1 MTNTIDANVVA
12 RLNQG
17 GPAARD
23 ASQSAELRNNFMTL
37 LIAQMQHQDPLD
49 PMDNHEMTTQL
60 AQINTV
66 SGIEDLNRTLKG
78 ITDQMN
84 AGQTLQAT
92 ALIGQ
97 GVLVPGDRVLLE
109 HGEGGENG
117 EGGAA
122 GQAYTTPFGIELPQ
136 SADNVHVVITNA
148 SGQVI
153 NSYDIGPVKA
163 GIESFTWDG
172 RTSENELAAEGS
184 YRVRIE
190 ATSGDKAVAANT
202 LNYALVGG
210 VTPPDQNGGVRL
222 DLGAIYGQVDLDQV
236 KQIL

>member
-1 MTNTIDANVVA
+1 MSNTIDANVVT

-17 GPAARD
+17 GPAAPD
-23 ASQSAELRNNFMTL
+23 ASQSADLRNNFMTL
-37 LIAQMQHQDPLD
+37 LIAQMQHQDPLE
-49 PMDNHEMTTQL
+49 PMDNHEMTSQL

-66 SGIEDLNRTLKG
+66 SGIEDLNTTLSG

-92 ALIGQ
+92 GLIGQ

-109 HGEGGENG
+109 QGADGESH
-117 EGGAA
+117 
-122 GQAYTTPFGIELPQ
+122 TTPFGIELPQ
-136 SADNVHVVITNA
+136 SAENVNVVITNA

-153 NSYDIGPVKA
+153 NRYDIGSVKA
-163 GIESFTWDG
+163 GVESFTWDG
-172 RTSENELAAEGS
+172 RTSEGEAAVAGS

-190 ATSGDKAVAANT
+190 ATSGDKTIDATT
-202 LNYALVGG
+202 LNYAVVGG
-210 VTPPDQNGGVRL
+210 VTPPDKNGGVKL
-222 DLGAIYGQVDLDQV
+222 DLGAVYGQVGLDQV

>member
-1 MTNTIDANVVA
+1 MSNTIDPHVIS
-12 RLNQG
+12 RMNQG
-17 GPAARD
+17 GAGVRD

-78 ITDQMN
+78 ITDQMH

-109 HGEGGENG
+109 HGKAGEEGIEAGE
-117 EGGAA
+117 
-122 GQAYTTPFGIELPQ
+122 AYTTPFGIELPQ
-136 SADNVHVVITNA
+136 SADNVRVVVTSA

-172 RTSENELAAEGS
+172 RTNENELAAEGN

-190 ATSGDKAVAANT
+190 ATSGDKAIAANT

-222 DLGAIYGQVDLDQV
+222 DLGAIYGQVTLDQV

>member
-1 MTNTIDANVVA
+1 MSNTIDANVVT
-12 RLNQG
+12 RMNQG

-23 ASQSAELRNNFMTL
+23 ASQSGDLRNNFMTL
-37 LIAQMQHQDPLD
+37 LIAQMQHQDPLK
-49 PMDNHEMTTQL
+49 PMDNHQMTSQL

-66 SGIEDLNRTLKG
+66 SGIEDLNETLSG

-92 ALIGQ
+92 GLIGK

-109 HGEGGENG
+109 QGEDGEPH
-117 EGGAA
+117 
-122 GQAYTTPFGIELPQ
+122 TTPFGIELPQ
-136 SADNVHVVITNA
+136 SAENVRVVITNA

-153 NSYDIGPVKA
+153 NRYDIGSAKA
-163 GIESFTWDG
+163 GVESFTWDG
-172 RTSENELAAEGS
+172 RTSEGEAAVSGS

-190 ATSGDKAVAANT
+190 ATNGDKTVSGTT
-202 LNYALVGG
+202 LNYAVVGG
-210 VTPPDQNGGVRL
+210 ITPPDQNGGVKL
-222 DLGAIYGQVDLDQV
+222 DLGAVYGQVGLDQV

>member
-1 MTNTIDANVVA
+1 MSNTIDTNVISRMNA
-12 RLNQG
+12 GNSH
-17 GPAARD
+17 RD

-37 LIAQMQHQDPLD
+37 LIAQMQHQDPLN

-66 SGIEDLNRTLKG
+66 SGIEDLNKTMKE
-78 ITDQMN
+78 ITEQMN

-97 GVLVPGDRVLLE
+97 GVLIPGDRLLLE
-109 HGEGGENG
+109 HGEDGELH
-117 EGGAA
+117 
-122 GQAYTTPFGIELPQ
+122 TTPFGIELPQ
-136 SADNVHVVITNA
+136 SADNVSIVITNA

-153 NSYDIGPVKA
+153 NRYDIGSVKA
-163 GIESFTWDG
+163 GVESFTWDG
-172 RTSENELAAEGS
+172 RTSEGEAAVSGS

-190 ATSGDKAVAANT
+190 ATSGDKTVNATT
-202 LNYALVGG
+202 LNYAVVGG
-210 VTPPDQNGGVRL
+210 VTPPDKNGGVRL
-222 DLGAIYGQVDLDQV
+222 DLGAVYGQVTLDQV

>member
-1 MTNTIDANVVA
+1 MSNTIDANVVT
-12 RLNQG
+12 RMNQG
-17 GPAARD
+17 GPSTRD

-78 ITDQMN
+78 INDQMN
-84 AGQTLQAT
+84 AGQSLQA
-92 ALIGQ
+92 AGLIGQ

-109 HGEGGENG
+109 HDEEGELH
-117 EGGAA
+117 
-122 GQAYTTPFGIELPQ
+122 TTPFGIELPQ
-136 SADNVHVVITNA
+136 SADNVRVVITNA
-148 SGQVI
+148 SGQVV
-153 NSYDIGPVKA
+153 NRYDIGPVKT
-163 GIESFTWDG
+163 GVDSFTWDG
-172 RTSENELAAEGS
+172 RTSEGEAAASGS

-190 ATSGDKAVAANT
+190 ATSGDKALDAST
-202 LNYALVGG
+202 LNYAVVGG
-210 VTPPDQNGGVRL
+210 VTPPDGNGGVKL
-222 DLGAIYGQVDLDQV
+222 DLGAIYGQVGLDQI